1 MIHLTAA
8 ALLLALSTAAP
19 QDPTGGEV
27 KKPLAEGKTAPTGPI
42 SARGETANPAGQN
55 NPPPVQTDPPPK
67 QDPPTP
73 QRPAPARPTPAPAA
87 NATVTPPQAETG
99 QAGGGQGGP
108 KINPIQDTGNEYIL
122 TFDESGEAESLNL
135 EQFVKICQQ
144 TTGMNFTYSADTGK
158 LLKQTTLRMFGQKRI
173 PKSDFYSFFQIM
185 MIINDFVC
193 SKIGPDHLA
202 VIVISN
208 MAAGQQRGGSLR
220 NEAVYVFADDIDRYA
235 DQPATL
241 VTTVIDLPN
250 TDVRTLSNSMRTMFT
265 DANTQQIIPVGNS
278 NSLIITGFG
287 SNVASIV
294 KMLQFVDDAAAD
306 QGAITPEFEVIPL
319 EFASAE
325 EISDTLGELLEAS
338 KRASQVRVQGQAAQ
352 GVTGAMQVGQ
362 GETKILTDPRTNSL
376 LVMAMPDD
384 MPRIKELVARLD
396 VKVIEKERTY
406 HIYNLENVEA
416 EELSTVLDDF
426 IRDAGRIQA
435 GAVGQNRA
443 AQGGQQT
450 PTGGSSSS
458 RNEIVV
464 VPDKT
469 TNSLLIAA
477 SRTRY
482 EEIYDLIRQL
492 DKRQDQVLIQTAL
505 VELTGQDSLD
515 LGVELGGANLGSGLG
530 SFGVTS
536 FGMSTF
542 QDVDLDGVPDVRL
555 PNGSNGGTPPA
566 GITAG
571 ILNGDD
577 FSLPVLLYALQTRRN
592 TNVLTVPSVLV
603 NNTGSAKVVAKD
615 EQPTTTITATGGLN
629 GQTQENFR
637 EYVEAG
643 VTLQIS
649 PTISASR
656 YLRLKIT
663 LEVSTF
669 LGAVQGAIPPPKTTR
684 TIDTTVNVPDGD
696 TMVIGGIVTDVKGKT
711 HSGVPWI
718 GDIPILGALFRREQ
732 DSSQKTTL
740 YFFVTPHIMRDRDF
754 ADLAEVSYKK
764 KLEAA
769 DIIGADRIR
778 VIDPSFGQKSQ
789 GVDMR
794 GFELPLYRSPARGEV
809 QGESVGIDPGR
820 VPELL
825 DEKGP
830 GTPPKPETEPVPP
843 PEKP

>member
-8 ALLLALSTAAP
+8 ALLLALPTAAP
-19 QDPTGGEV
+19 QDPAKGEV
-27 KKPLAEGKTAPTGPI
+27 KKPLTEGKTAPAGQI
-42 SARGETANPAGQN
+42 SANT
-55 NPPPVQTDPPPK
+55 PPSLPQENPPPK
-67 QDPPTP
+67 QDNPAP
-73 QRPAPARPTPAPAA
+73 QRPARTAPAVP
-87 NATVTPPQAETG
+87 ATVTPPQAGAG
-99 QAGGGQGGP
+99 QAGAGGGQGRP
-108 KINPIQDTGNEYIL
+108 RIDPIQVTEHEYIL
-122 TFDESGEAESLNL
+122 TFDESGDEDSLTL
-135 EQFVKICQQ
+135 EQFVKICQE
-144 TTGMNFTYSADTGK
+144 TTGQNFTYSEETRP
-158 LLKQTTLRMFGQKRI
+158 LLKQKKLRMFGQKRI
-173 PKSDFYSFFQIM
+173 PKADFYSFFQIM

-202 VIVISN
+202 VIVISS
-208 MAAGQQRGGSLR
+208 MSQGAQRGGSLR

-241 VTTVIDLPN
+241 VTTVIDLPS

-294 KMLQFVDDAAAD
+294 KMLKFVDEAARD
-306 QGAITPEFEVIPL
+306 TGAITPEFEVIPL

-325 EISDTLGELLEAS
+325 EIADTLGELLEAS
-338 KRASQVRVQGQAAQ
+338 KRAAQTRVQGQAAQ

-435 GAVGQNRA
+435 GAVGQGRA

-450 PTGGSSSS
+450 PTGGSSSA

-477 SRTRY
+477 NRTRY

-515 LGVELGGANLGSGLG
+515 LGVELGGANLPGGGLG

-542 QDVDLDGVPDVRL
+542 QDVDLDGVPDVRV
-555 PNGSNGGTPPA
+555 PNGSNGTAPQ

-571 ILNGDD
+571 ILDGDD

-643 VTLQIS
+643 ITLQIS

-669 LGAVQGAIPPPKTTR
+669 LGAVSGAIPPPKTTR

-696 TMVIGGIVTDVKGKT
+696 TMVVGGIVTDVKGKT
-711 HSGVPWI
+711 HSGVPWL
-718 GDIPILGALFRREQ
+718 GDIPILGALFRREG

-764 KLEAA
+764 KLDAA

-778 VIDPSFGQKSQ
+778 VIDPSFGQKAQ

-809 QGESVGIDPGR
+809 QGEAVGIDPGK

-830 GTPPKPETEPVPP
+830 GVPPKPEPEPVPP
-843 PEKP
+843 QDKP